1 MLKKIAKKYLPKPV
15 KTYLINSKK
24 YWIDFF
30 IRFRISLYA
39 QKKYNW
45 LKSLFQDLFN
55 EKPEK
60 IVWLDQLEQ
69 IKVLK
74 PRSSSYVASPKYNGF
89 QQKKEIENPE
99 ICIYKLSNARV
110 VIESSHIILEKE
122 VVMDRLP
129 HVLVEECNYATGLV
143 KAHNKEL
150 VLLCKKNRAV
160 IYVENGLFFGGN
172 GSWNYYHLVFEIF
185 SKIFYLQN
193 MDLKIK
199 DTKIILHQSVCL
211 NKNYKSLL
219 DILLTGYEY
228 ELIFVDKLKV
238 VKVQNLYH
246 ITPPSNIVFN
256 VKKGGSFLTDYV
268 YFDKESV
275 DYIRN
280 KVLSEV
286 KKRNLITKDLK
297 RVFLARKPGSER
309 CYNQDEVYNVL
320 KKYDFTAVY
329 LEDLSLLEQAK
340 LFNELDF
347 VIGPSG
353 AAWTNLIYLSSG
365 VKALSWLPSNIS
377 DFSAYSSM
385 AHYFD
390 CDMSFIKC
398 EPDDGKELH
407 TSYKLNLHVLE
418 SEIKELIL

>member
-15 KTYLINSKK
+15 KTYLIKSKK

-30 IRFRISLYA
+30 IKFRISLYA

-45 LKSLFQDLFN
+45 LKSLFQALFN

-150 VLLCKKNRAV
+150 ALLCKKNREV

-172 GSWNYYHLVFEIF
+172 GSWNYYHLVFEMF
-185 SKIFYLQN
+185 SKICYLQN

-211 NKNYKSLL
+211 NKNYKTLL

-286 KKRNLITKDLK
+286 KKRNLITKELK
-297 RVFLARKPGSER
+297 RVFLARKPGSAR
-309 CYNQDEVYNVL
+309 GYNQDEVYSVL
-320 KKYDFTAVY
+320 EKYGFTAVY

-365 VKALSWLPSNIS
+365 AKALSWLPSNIS

-398 EPDDGKELH
+398 EPVDDKELH
-407 TSYKLNLHVLE
+407 TSYKLNVHVLE